1 MVKISIA
8 TLKQLSGAQERKK
21 IRLTVARIL
30 GNNYWYQYN
39 HYYYYNCSIIIIII
53 SIIMINIIIIIGRN
67 KKETLSGQHSG
78 KNFSQDLINY
88 TLKALVHEG
97 RE

>member
-1 MVKISIA
+1 MNTII
-8 TLKQLSGAQERKK
+8 T
-21 IRLTVARIL
+21 IIIII
-30 GNNYWYQYN
+30 
-39 HYYYYNCSIIIIII
+39 SIIIITI
-53 SIIMINIIIIIGRN
+53 SIIMINIIIIIERN

-97 RE
+97 VIT